1 LKLVHIELL
10 VITKKMKNATNL
22 AVVGAGG
29 FAYFAVT
36 EFVKIPGV
44 KLVGV
49 FDDVIEN
56 TIRFKELGKNVTVFD
71 SLEELYARP
80 EINLVYIATPPY
92 LHYPQSRLALLAGKN
107 VICEKPA
114 AVKLNDAL
122 ELHDL
127 AKEKDLLF
135 VVNLMQRYNYL
146 YEAVK
151 LLIER
156 KVLGEFLHGFFENYA
171 SDEFLKAPHWFWDEQ
186 KSGGIFIEH
195 GVHFFDMFSGWFGV
209 GKVIGAQK
217 SNRPYHESVW
227 DKAHATVLYAN
238 GLVNFYHAFD
248 QPKVMDRQEM
258 RLLFEKGEITLYEW
272 VPTSLII
279 TALCSEAD
287 LIDLKEIFPH
297 AEINILERNAE
308 AKVCHGRFKEI
319 RYNYKIKFNSGEALP
334 KQALYQQLVTDMF
347 NDQLAWIE
355 DRSHVRKI
363 TSENAVNSL
372 KLAERADKMA
382 AKIFADQ

>member
-1 LKLVHIELL
+1 
-10 VITKKMKNATNL
+10 MKNATTL

-29 FAYFAVT
+29 FAHFAVT

-49 FDDVIEN
+49 FDDVVEN
-56 TIRFKELGKNVTVFD
+56 AIRFKELGRNVVIFD
-71 SLEELYARP
+71 SLEELCADP

-92 LHYPQSRLALLAGKN
+92 MHHPQSRLALLAGKN

-114 AVKLNDAL
+114 AIKLNDAL

-127 AKEKDLLF
+127 AKERNLLF
-135 VVNLMQRYNYL
+135 VVNLMQRYNNL

-156 KVLGEFLHGFFENYA
+156 KILGEFLHGFFENYA
-171 SDEFLKAPHWFWDEQ
+171 SDEFLEAPHWFWDEQ

-195 GVHFFDMFSGWFGV
+195 GVHFFDMFTGWFGV

-217 SNRPYHESVW
+217 SNRPHHESIW

-248 QPKVMDRQEM
+248 QPKIMDRQEM
-258 RLLFEKGEITLYEW
+258 RLLFEKGEVTLYEW

-287 LIDLKEIFPH
+287 LIELKTIFPK

-308 AKVCHGRFKEI
+308 AKVCKGRFKEI
-319 RYNYKIKFNSGEALP
+319 SYNYKIKFNSGEALP

-347 NDQLAWIE
+347 KDQLAWIT

-363 TSENAVNSL
+363 TSDNAVNSL
-372 KLAERADKMA
+372 KLAERSEKMA
-382 AKIFADQ
+382 SKIFADQ